1 MRRLSTVAAAT
12 LVACGAG
19 EGSGGAKEQPADS
32 TATAAV
38 VAPSES
44 LAVNGPGVEIWF
56 TFSRQGSLPGGRPCV
71 DRAIELRRDGKRIPI
86 PLLYTEEA
94 PRIVNDTTARAV
106 LYTNCTAGDAYL
118 VDLRSG
124 RPTREKK

>member
-1 MRRLSTVAAAT
+1 MIRFGIVAVVM
-12 LVACGAG
+12 LIGCGAG
-19 EGSGGAKEQPADS
+19 DPGVQKRAADTALSATGA
-32 TATAAV
+32 
-38 VAPSES
+38 APRES
-44 LAVNGPGVEIWF
+44 LAVNGPGVQIWF
-56 TFSRQGSLPGGRPCV
+56 TLPRQGTGPDGTPCI

-106 LYTNCTAGDAYL
+106 LYTNCTAGDPYL

>member
-1 MRRLSTVAAAT
+1 MIRLG
-12 LVACGAG
+12 LVAVVMLIGCG
-19 EGSGGAKEQPADS
+19 GGDRVAQKPAAD
-32 TATAAV
+32 TAS
-38 VAPSES
+38 VATVGVPRES
-44 LAVNGPGVEIWF
+44 LAVNGPGVQIWF
-56 TFSRQGSLPGGRPCV
+56 TLPRQGTGPDGKPCI

-106 LYTNCTAGDAYL
+106 LYTNCTAGDPYL